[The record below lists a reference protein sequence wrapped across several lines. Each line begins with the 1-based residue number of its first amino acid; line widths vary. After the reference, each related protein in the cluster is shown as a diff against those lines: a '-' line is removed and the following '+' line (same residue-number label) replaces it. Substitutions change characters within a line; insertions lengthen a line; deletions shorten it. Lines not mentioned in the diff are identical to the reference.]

1 MTPFQRYLVLQRRVL
16 RGRALGTLP
25 IELEDALL
33 EEMDPLWYA
42 MTDEERAYIDAGAR
56 DVPHAPTQLDAIDT
70 DPASGTYRRAA

>member
-33 EEMDPLWYA
+33 EEMDPLWYS
-42 MTDEERAYIDAGAR
+42 MSDGERAMIDASVR
-56 DVPHAPTQLDAIDT
+56 DVPHAPAQLGAVDT
-70 DPASGTYRRAA
+70 DPSDGTYRRAA